1 MCKQPSSKWMQN
13 AQTVAWQAPQP
24 TTEGREQPVILSI
37 HAAVSA
43 SQRAAA
49 AFGDVDQDGDFDLLL
64 GDSYGRLNFFEN
76 IGNRTN
82 HKFVYVDRHTRPVY
96 PMCANAT
103 LPEAPTALDF
113 SIDPK
118 SLTRN
123 PNAKFEGLRHQQPL
137 ENEATRHDQPHLG

>member
-64 GDSYGRLNFFEN
+64 GDSYPRDAYSATDAGS
-76 IGNRTN
+76 
-82 HKFVYVDRHTRPVY
+82 HS
-96 PMCANAT
+96 CAA
-103 LPEAPTALDF
+103 LPQIQE
-113 SIDPK
+113 
-118 SLTRN
+118 
-123 PNAKFEGLRHQQPL
+123 
-137 ENEATRHDQPHLG
+137 